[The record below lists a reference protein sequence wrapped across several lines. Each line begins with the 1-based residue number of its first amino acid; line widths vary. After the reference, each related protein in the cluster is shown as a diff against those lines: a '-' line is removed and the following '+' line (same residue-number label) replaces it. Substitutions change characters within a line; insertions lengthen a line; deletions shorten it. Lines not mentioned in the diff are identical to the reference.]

1 MIKSEDPLFHY
12 EVFRTKVTVNP
23 NDQKYEPIKEAKDCA
38 AKCDNEL
45 SIHCRSFNFC
55 PKSNQCYLSDRHLG
69 NVFFYELFNLRECLI
84 FFFVLA
90 DGTETI
96 SENGANLV
104 CDHYSSKNKD

>member
-23 NDQKYEPIKEAKDCA
+23 NDLKYEPVKEAKDCA

-55 PKSNQCYLSDRHLG
+55 PKSNLCYLSDRHLG
-69 NVFFYELFNLRECLI
+69 NVFI
-84 FFFVLA
+84 
-90 DGTETI
+90 
-96 SENGANLV
+96 
-104 CDHYSSKNKD
+104 